1 MIWHGACILIRQGV
15 TRANKSPVK
24 RTRFMTRVGTL
35 GHEMRGDVALTQ
47 EDETRLPRLLASSVV
62 VLLVMTTC
70 MLHYLPREFAM
81 IVVSWAMLS
90 ISVGISFGHCV
101 LNEP

>member
-1 MIWHGACILIRQGV
+1 
-15 TRANKSPVK
+15 
-24 RTRFMTRVGTL
+24 MTR
-35 GHEMRGDVALTQ
+35 DDQ
-47 EDETRLPRLLASSVV
+47 DRLPRLLASCVV
-62 VLLVMTTC
+62 ALLVLTTC
-70 MLHYLPREFAM
+70 LFHYLPGEFAM

>member
-1 MIWHGACILIRQGV
+1 MGE
-15 TRANKSPVK
+15 
-24 RTRFMTRVGTL
+24 F
-35 GHEMRGDVALTQ
+35 ALTQ
-47 EDETRLPRLLASSVV
+47 EDETRLPRMLASCVV
-62 VLLVMTTC
+62 VLLVMATC
-70 MLHYLPREFAM
+70 MFHYLPREFAM

>member
-1 MIWHGACILIRQGV
+1 MAQDD
-15 TRANKSPVK
+15 AN
-24 RTRFMTRVGTL
+24 
-35 GHEMRGDVALTQ
+35 
-47 EDETRLPRLLASSVV
+47 RLPMLLASCVV

-70 MLHYLPREFAM
+70 MFHYLPREFAM

>member
-1 MIWHGACILIRQGV
+1 
-15 TRANKSPVK
+15 
-24 RTRFMTRVGTL
+24 
-35 GHEMRGDVALTQ
+35 LTQ
-47 EDETRLPRLLASSVV
+47 DNEVRLPMLLASCV
-62 VLLVMTTC
+62 VLLLVMATC
-70 MLHYLPREFAM
+70 LLHYLPRELAM

>member
-1 MIWHGACILIRQGV
+1 
-15 TRANKSPVK
+15 
-24 RTRFMTRVGTL
+24 MTRVGTS
-35 GHEMRGDVALTQ
+35 GHEIRGELALPQ
-47 EDETRLPRLLASSVV
+47 EDETRVPRLLGSCVAM
-62 VLLVMTTC
+62 LLVMATC
-70 MLHYLPREFAM
+70 MFHYLPREFAM

>member
-1 MIWHGACILIRQGV
+1 MAG
-15 TRANKSPVK
+15 
-24 RTRFMTRVGTL
+24 VGTL
-35 GHEMRGDVALTQ
+35 CREPKGELAVDQ
-47 EDETRLPRLLASSVV
+47 QDEHRLPMLLGSSVV
-62 VLLVMTTC
+62 LLLFLATC

-81 IVVSWAMLS
+81 LALCWVMLS

>member
-1 MIWHGACILIRQGV
+1 MA
-15 TRANKSPVK
+15 
-24 RTRFMTRVGTL
+24 RVGT
-35 GHEMRGDVALTQ
+35 RGQGIRGEFALTQ
-47 EDETRLPRLLASSVV
+47 EDENRLPRLLASCVV
-62 VLLVMTTC
+62 VLLVMATC
-70 MLHYLPREFAM
+70 MFHYLPREFAM